1 MLILYVVR
9 CLRPALWTPERNI
22 GKTVSG
28 LLAGIVL
35 VDWLA
40 AAGAPR
46 ELAYMF
52 IGLFL
57 LALLLQRFIPAT

>member
-1 MLILYVVR
+1 
-9 CLRPALWTPERNI
+9 
-22 GKTVSG
+22 VSG

-40 AAGAPR
+40 
-46 ELAYMF
+46 LADTPKLFGLLM

-57 LALLLQRFIPAT
+57 AALLLQRFIPAT